1 MLASLMVTQNT
12 DLSFALFFNLRVN
25 VLFDEKLFNKQGK
38 TQTFLDFSKIAN
50 TVSFSFQVYIE
61 KYRNLTYL
69 EQINDE
75 MNKTEQDRLEVIYI
89 SVLLQIVSPAE
100 DV

>member
-1 MLASLMVTQNT
+1 MKNFSTNK
-12 DLSFALFFNLRVN
+12 
-25 VLFDEKLFNKQGK
+25 EKRKL
-38 TQTFLDFSKIAN
+38 LDFSKIAN

-89 SVLLQIVSPAE
+89 CFTIDSASC
-100 DV
+100 

>member
-1 MLASLMVTQNT
+1 MLASLMVTWNT

-50 TVSFSFQVYIE
+50 TVSFHFRCTLKS
-61 KYRNLTYL
+61 
-69 EQINDE
+69 
-75 MNKTEQDRLEVIYI
+75 
-89 SVLLQIVSPAE
+89 IVT
-100 DV
+100 